1 MLAICIPVYNFD
13 VNPLIN
19 ALVTEISSFQIPC
32 EIVVIDD
39 CSNAEFRSIN
49 APVEQHVKYVELS
62 KNVGRAK
69 IRNLFLD
76 HTEQEQLLFLDGDS
90 LIISSAF
97 LRTYL
102 DALSPSLPVICGG
115 RTYPE
120 ERPSR
125 RQLLRWKYGIQ
136 REFKSAIQRSQYPNE
151 SFMTNNFLI
160 NRELLE
166 KIRFDERLTD
176 YGHEDTLFGIELM
189 RAGITIKHIENPIL
203 NGDIETNELFLSK
216 TERAVENLV
225 LLMHHY
231 EFPAELEKEVL
242 LLRTA
247 KKLKSLSGLIYWLHK
262 LTAPVFLFFLKRG
275 VVSLAC
281 FSFYKLG
288 YFTIKNKSFISI
300 PVGRAEIH

>member
-19 ALVTEISSFQIPC
+19 ALVTEVSSFQIPC

-39 CSNAEFRSIN
+39 CSNAEFRSMN
-49 APVEQHVKYVELS
+49 APIEQHVKYVELS

-90 LIISSAF
+90 WIISSAF

-102 DALSPSLPVICGG
+102 DALSPSHPVICGG
-115 RTYPE
+115 RVYPE

-125 RQLLRWKYGIQ
+125 GQLLRWKYGIQ
-136 REFKSAIQRSQYPNE
+136 RESKSAIQRSHNPNE

-160 NRELLE
+160 KRELLE

-225 LLMHHY
+225 LLIHNY
-231 EFPAELEKEVL
+231 EFPKELEREIQ

-262 LTAPVFLFFLKRG
+262 LTAPVLLFFLKRG

-288 YFTIKNKSFISI
+288 YFTIKNKNFIS
-300 PVGRAEIH
+300 ANQH

>member
-13 VNPLIN
+13 INPLIS
-19 ALVTEISSFQIPC
+19 ALEKEISSFQLPC
-32 EIVVIDD
+32 EIIVIDD
-39 CSNAEFRSIN
+39 CSTAAFRSLNSPII
-49 APVEQHVKYVELS
+49 QHVKYVELS

-69 IRNLFLD
+69 IRNLFLE
-76 HTEQEQLLFLDGDS
+76 HTHQERLLFLDGDS
-90 LIISSAF
+90 LIISPTF

-102 DALSPSLPVICGG
+102 DALNLNYPVICGG
-115 RTYPE
+115 RVYPT
-120 ERPSR
+120 ERPSSQ
-125 RQLLRWKYGIQ
+125 QLLRWKYGIR
-136 REFKSAIQRSQYPNE
+136 RESKSAVERSNHPNG

-160 NRELLE
+160 SRDLLE
-166 KIRFDERLTD
+166 RIRFDERLTE

-225 LLMHHY
+225 LLIHNY
-231 EFPAELEKEVL
+231 EFPKELEREIQ

-262 LTAPVFLFFLKRG
+262 LTAPVLLFFLKRG

-288 YFTIKNKSFISI
+288 YFTIKNKNFTSA
-300 PVGRAEIH
+300 PRH